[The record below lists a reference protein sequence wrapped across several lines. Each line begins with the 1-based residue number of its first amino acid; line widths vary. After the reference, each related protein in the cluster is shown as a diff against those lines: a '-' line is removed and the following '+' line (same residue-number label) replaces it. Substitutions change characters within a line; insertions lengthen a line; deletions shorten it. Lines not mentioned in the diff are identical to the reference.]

1 MKIAPYYFQKLVR
14 EIMTSEFLS
23 PSTTSNEVIELALN
37 LKTLKVKYELK
48 LEVLQSGLYQNHI
61 ILNQTQNKIDYLNF
75 EKERHIQMI
84 RDISKILRDV
94 KN

>member
-14 EIMTSEFLS
+14 EIMTSEFLL
-23 PSTTSNEVIELALN
+23 PSTTSSEVIELALN
-37 LKTLKVKYELK
+37 LKTLQGKYELK

-84 RDISKILRDV
+84 RI
-94 KN
+94 